1 MNIHQ
6 MQISYSNQEDRLILS
21 INSKENEELRLFLTR
36 RIVASFWEILNKTIS
51 HSLSIATPNDILK
64 PKDGQ
69 PESQKKQ
76 MEQKMEQQIQ
86 HQNIIEKSDYET
98 PFNNG
103 NKFPVGEAPI
113 LVEKITI
120 NVYENNNT
128 ALIFESNN
136 GQNINLN
143 LNPQLLHNLSDLL
156 IRVMPSTNWNID
168 LMSETNILIPDNQD
182 KLALH

>member
-21 INSKENEELRLFLTR
+21 INSKDNEELRLFLTR
-36 RIVASFWEILNKTIS
+36 RIVTSFWDILNKTIS
-51 HSLSIATPNDILK
+51 HSLSIQPTPDDMLEL
-64 PKDGQ
+64 

-76 MEQKMEQQIQ
+76 MEQKMAQQIQ
-86 HQNIIEKSDYET
+86 QQNIIEKSDYET
-98 PFNNG
+98 PFNKG
-103 NKFPVGEAPI
+103 DKFPMGEEPI
-113 LVEKITI
+113 LVEKVTI

-143 LNPQLLHNLSDLL
+143 LTPQLLLNLSDLL
-156 IRVMPSTNWNID
+156 IRIMPNTNWNINLKGD
-168 LMSETNILIPDNQD
+168 ANMLTSDNQD
-182 KLALH
+182 ELALH